1 MRRATLVITMLA
13 AFPLAAAAQ
22 MYKCVDER
30 GVTTYSDKP
39 RPGCRGGAVDIR
51 ASPPITGRIEARS
64 EDLAREDADFRR
76 RQQERERAETRERAA
91 LDRRCR
97 ALRQEHARLSSG
109 RRLSQVNDR
118 GERVYLPDDVRNQ
131 RLEQVS
137 AALRA
142 CP

>member
-1 MRRATLVITMLA
+1 MTRVVLFALLVVPGLA
-13 AFPLAAAAQ
+13 GAQ
-22 MYKCVDER
+22 IYKCVDER
-30 GVTTYSDKP
+30 GVTTYADKP
-39 RPGCRGGAVDIR
+39 RPGCKGGEVDIR
-51 ASPPITGRIEARS
+51 ASPPTSGQVQPRS

-76 RQQERERAETRERAA
+76 RQLERERAGAKEQAA
-91 LDRRCR
+91 LDRRCK
-97 ALRQEHARLSSG
+97 ALRQEHARLSTG
-109 RRLSQVNDR
+109 RRLSQVNAA

>member
-1 MRRATLVITMLA
+1 MRGIVVVA
-13 AFPLAAAAQ
+13 ALLLPAWAHAQ

-39 RPGCRGGAVDIR
+39 RPGCKGGAVDIR
-51 ASPPITGRIEARS
+51 PSPPLSGQVQPRS
-64 EDLAREDADFRR
+64 EDLAGEDAAFRR
-76 RQQERERAETRERAA
+76 RQLERERAGAKEQAA
-91 LDRRCR
+91 LDKRCKS
-97 ALRQEHARLSSG
+97 LRQEHARLSSG
-109 RRLSQVNDR
+109 RRLSQVNAD
-118 GERVYLPDDVRNQ
+118 GERVYLPDDVRSQ